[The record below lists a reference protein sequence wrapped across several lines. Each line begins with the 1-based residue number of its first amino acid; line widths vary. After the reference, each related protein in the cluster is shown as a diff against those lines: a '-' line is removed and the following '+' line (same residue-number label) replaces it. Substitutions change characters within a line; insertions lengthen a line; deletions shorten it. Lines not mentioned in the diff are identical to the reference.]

1 MQNEF
6 IIINDYCKHS
16 NIEPDFILMLN
27 EDGLIDIKMVDEV
40 NCFPASQLNEI
51 ERYAHLYYDLSIN
64 IAGIDA
70 IRHLLKRMEDMQ
82 LRIKKLENELKFYR

>member
-64 IAGIDA
+64 IAGIDS

>member
-1 MQNEF
+1 MQDDF

-27 EDGLIDIKMVDEV
+27 EDGLIDIETI
-40 NCFPASQLNEI
+40 NETSCFPATQLNEI
-51 ERYAHLYYDLSIN
+51 ERYAHLYYDWSIN

-70 IRHLLKRMEDMQ
+70 IRHLLKRVEDMQ
-82 LRIKKLENELKFYR
+82 TRIREMENELKFYR

>member
-64 IAGIDA
+64 IAGIDS
-70 IRHLLKRMEDMQ
+70 IRHLLKRMEDMK

>member
-1 MQNEF
+1 MQDEF

-16 NIEPDFILMLN
+16 NVEPDFILMLN
-27 EDGLIDIKMVDEV
+27 EDGLIDIKMINETS
-40 NCFPASQLNEI
+40 CFPASQLSEI

-70 IRHLLKRMEDMQ
+70 IRHLLKRMENMQ
-82 LRIKKLENELKFYR
+82 MRIRQLENELKFYR